1 MDTKLLIK
9 TEFGLETLV
18 KWELE
23 ELGYDEIE
31 MHNGYVII
39 NGKIEDVATLNIF
52 LRTAERVMVIVKE
65 GLTRSFEE
73 LFQTVKSVP
82 WEEWIEVDGQIIVNG
97 RSNKSKLRSVRS
109 CQSISKKAIIERL
122 KDKTNHTYF
131 PETGKEYRI
140 EFMIEKDYG
149 RLLIDT
155 TGDSLYKRGYRL
167 DAGDAPLKETLAAGL
182 VKLSYWNPNR
192 LLLDPLCG
200 SGTILIEA
208 AMMARNIAPGLAR
221 TFLAEN
227 YAKTPREIWKRARD
241 EAYKNINQS
250 VKLNIK
256 GTDINPE
263 VINIAKRNAI
273 EAGVSDDIKF
283 EVKDIAQHSFET
295 DYGVMI
301 SNAPYGQRVGSQ
313 NEIKHIYDALFKIM
327 RRQQTWSYYILTA
340 DENIEAALQRDAD
353 RKRKLYNGNIRVDYY
368 QFYGPRPATQNHNK
382 SYHCIR
388 CCDEI

>member
-1 MDTKLLIK
+1 MNTKILIK

-18 KWELE
+18 KWELK
-23 ELGYDEIE
+23 ELGYSDIE

-39 NGKIEDVATLNIF
+39 DGKIEDVATLNIF
-52 LRTAERVMVIVKE
+52 LRTAERVMVIVFE

-73 LFQTVKSVP
+73 LFQATKSVP
-82 WEEWIEVDGQIIVNG
+82 WEEWIEYDGQIIVNG
-97 RSNKSKLRSVRS
+97 RTNKSQLRSVRS
-109 CQSISKKAIIERL
+109 CQSITKKSIIERL
-122 KDKTNHTYF
+122 KAKTTHSYF

-149 RLLIDT
+149 RLLVDT

-208 AMMARNIAPGLAR
+208 AMIARNIAPGLAR

-227 YAKTPREIWKRARD
+227 YTKTPKEIWKRARAN
-241 EAYKNINQS
+241 AYKNINQR
-250 VKLNIK
+250 VRLNIK
-256 GTDINPE
+256 GTDIDPE
-263 VINIAKRNAI
+263 VISIAKRNAI

-283 EVKDIAQHSFET
+283 EVKDISQHTFET

-301 SNAPYGQRVGSQ
+301 TNAPYGQRVGSE
-313 NEIKHIYDALFKIM
+313 NEINHIYDTLFEIM
-327 RRQQTWSYYILTA
+327 RRQQTWSYYVLTA
-340 DENIEAALQRDAD
+340 DENIESALQRDAD

-368 QFYGPRPATQNHNK
+368 QFYGPRPPKDYINDK
-382 SYHCIR
+382 
-388 CCDEI
+388 